1 MNTGGSANSLWRS
14 ATLLAIYGG
23 GLLATG
29 AADTNA
35 PAPANLPSPAAQ
47 LHQRW
52 ILLGF
57 IACLLFIAVVYRSR
71 RAVAQTAR

>member
-1 MNTGGSANSLWRS
+1 MKVGRLSNYLGRLVA
-14 ATLLAIYGG
+14 LLAVYAGSM
-23 GLLATG
+23 LVTA

-52 ILLGF
+52 VLLGF
-57 IACLLFIAVVYRSR
+57 IALLLIIAWVYRSR
-71 RAVAQTAR
+71 RSGARTAQ

>member
-1 MNTGGSANSLWRS
+1 MKTGGLANSLWRG

-52 ILLGF
+52 VLLGF
-57 IACLLFIAVVYRSR
+57 IACLLLFAAVYRSR
-71 RAVAQTAR
+71 RAGARTAQ

>member
-57 IACLLFIAVVYRSR
+57 IACLLLIAAVYRSR
-71 RAVAQTAR
+71 RAGVRAAQ